1 MERMGCCKC
10 CGQTMLIKVTDELR
24 EEFPEEVEELGRS
37 VTEEEEEAAADNLA
51 TLTCKCREG
60 RDMRQYRRRLKDCKD
75 KIEAM
80 FRDSYPE
87 IADALQ
93 ETKDA
98 VIAGYIARIQVTD
111 AATGGTASMFMKK
124 DRLKIRWKKPVE
136 MEIEAG

>member
-1 MERMGCCKC
+1 MERMGCCQF

-37 VTEEEEEAAADNLA
+37 ATEEEEEAAADALA
-51 TLTCKCREG
+51 SLLCR
-60 RDMRQYRRRLKDCKD
+60 CKD
-75 KIEAM
+75 GKDYRSYRNRIRSCSDQIEAM

-98 VIAGYIARIQVTD
+98 VIAGYIARIQVTE

-124 DRLKIRWKKPVE
+124 DRLKIRWKKPIE
-136 MEIEAG
+136 MEIDAG

>member
-10 CGQTMLIKVTDELR
+10 CGQTILVSTEGLQDEFQEETEALIHAQ
-24 EEFPEEVEELGRS
+24 
-37 VTEEEEEAAADNLA
+37 TEEEEEAAADNLA

-60 RDMRQYRRRLKDCKD
+60 RDMRQYRRRIKDCQD

-80 FRDSYPE
+80 FRDHYPE

-93 ETKDA
+93 ETKGA
-98 VIAGYIARIQVTD
+98 VIEGTIARVQVTD

-124 DRLKIRWKKPVE
+124 ECLKIRWKKPVE